1 MKIFPPALAALIV
14 ALSGF
19 LGGTGALLQAA
30 EAESPIYLVAFR
42 LTHAATA
49 KQEGFETLK
58 VIDLLSGS
66 NNAVAYKPPQTF
78 IDDARKQVESE
89 ELKSAG
95 GEVRAGSTLT
105 SFVHVPAAESSR
117 ILLAALDGAMNVTSN
132 LRLLGREASVSTFG
146 KNLGNAAFF
155 LMYYALPDLPKQTK
169 EQREAIIEAEMLRN
183 AANAKNAEILSKK
196 NLSTDTQS
204 IVEITAKS
212 SQNKALTI
220 RSRYLCNDRQML
232 GLVAITPDTLPAA
245 NAQAFDRMIEAFRFR

>member
-30 EAESPIYLVAFR
+30 EAESPIYLVAFC

-49 KQEGFETLK
+49 KLEGFETLK

-105 SFVHVPAAESSR
+105 SFVHVPAAESSG

-155 LMYYALPDLPKQTK
+155 LMYYALPDLPK
-169 EQREAIIEAEMLRN
+169 
-183 AANAKNAEILSKK
+183 
-196 NLSTDTQS
+196 
-204 IVEITAKS
+204 
-212 SQNKALTI
+212 
-220 RSRYLCNDRQML
+220 
-232 GLVAITPDTLPAA
+232 
-245 NAQAFDRMIEAFRFR
+245 